1 MVADF
6 PEAAAG
12 SPEGVV
18 VEVVIQETGTEAEA
32 DVSPAA
38 VFREEAIVVV
48 ITVVETA
55 AAVLNAETAAATLP
69 EAAAATLPETAAA
82 TLPEAA
88 EKAATPPPALDPTGP
103 CNNAAAASDKTRKS
117 HRQKKEE
124 EERERQKDR
133 YKTRVD

>member
-55 AAVLNAETAAATLP
+55 AAGSNAETAAV
-69 EAAAATLPETAAA
+69 ATLPETAVA
-82 TLPEAA
+82 TLPETTAA
-88 EKAATPPPALDPTGP
+88 VEKAVTPPPALDPTGP

>member
-1 MVADF
+1 MAADF

-18 VEVVIQETGTEAEA
+18 VEVFIQKTGTEAEA

-55 AAVLNAETAAATLP
+55 AAVSNAET
-69 EAAAATLPETAAA
+69 AAAATLPETAAVA
-82 TLPEAA
+82 TLPETTAAA

-103 CNNAAAASDKTRKS
+103 CNNACRRRRRRQRYNAKEPQTKERGKRK
-117 HRQKKEE
+117 
-124 EERERQKDR
+124 RERDKR
-133 YKTRVD
+133 I